1 MDAAVEVSDEW
12 IAFEDSM
19 AREYIAG
26 ESQWEK
32 NAISSARKRVLKE
45 EDTGK
50 KVDRDEPSEL
60 RGSTTP
66 VSQTTAWKLEDTL
79 KELDISHLLVL
90 DSFLRTAEE
99 SVSPTP
105 SCPSPSAPY
114 AENTNLTPQSSP
126 VASSHS
132 HPSSEPLVQ
141 QATSNSLEDLLSSMS
156 RDERRLL
163 RKRIYNRRRR
173 AEQRGDVVFVEDVAR
188 LRTGRKRKH
197 DDTQE
202 PSEPTE
208 TLRKDLGSSA
218 DDTDS
223 DGNVAGGGGTRS
235 RTRGLTAR
243 EKARALFSEVG
254 LDAAMLT
261 GDGLDIFHLSK
272 LGRLAECVHPSS
284 PLSFQLNPNFITIF
298 DQNVH
303 RCPLRPNHP

>member
-1 MDAAVEVSDEW
+1 MRFAGLAGVRGALGVGVRAHRAGLGARAVGLGGLLAAGIAGSDAA
-12 IAFEDSM
+12 
-19 AREYIAG
+19 AR
-26 ESQWEK
+26 
-32 NAISSARKRVLKE
+32 L
-45 EDTGK
+45 
-50 KVDRDEPSEL
+50 
-60 RGSTTP
+60 
-66 VSQTTAWKLEDTL
+66 
-79 KELDISHLLVL
+79 
-90 DSFLRTAEE
+90 
-99 SVSPTP
+99 
-105 SCPSPSAPY
+105 
-114 AENTNLTPQSSP
+114 
-126 VASSHS
+126 
-132 HPSSEPLVQ
+132 
-141 QATSNSLEDLLSSMS
+141 
-156 RDERRLL
+156 
-163 RKRIYNRRRR
+163 
-173 AEQRGDVVFVEDVAR
+173 DVVFVEDVAR